1 MPKFMNVECHYI
13 FGGFIMKFNRLLII
27 LLAILG
33 ASVIV
38 SAQEIGIDQ
47 LKQMIGNSTANLTT
61 YTYSRSAESRILYS
75 NDTIKTGINL
85 VKSTQGKVDLADRSG
100 WWSANLTDKNSG
112 ETLTWEAY
120 LVNGSEYWNENGN
133 WTRFNIRN
141 TAQIID
147 DYNEI
152 PGQVN
157 LIGYSNMKI
166 VGEESFQGEDDY
178 KLVGTPI
185 MPIYRGLIGLQL
197 LTAYVA
203 SPFPLPNLLRNRTLN
218 IGSICIINSSSIVLT
233 AWVSKDK
240 YLLRRLDIN
249 SSLNITP
256 QTLNISSQNY
266 MIQSTINE
274 STVYSNFGAPVTIEL
289 PPQAQNESFRL
300 RAIDWRWAI
309 FGSVR
314 P

>member
-1 MPKFMNVECHYI
+1 MNVEYHYI
-13 FGGFIMKFNRLLII
+13 FGGFVMKFNRLLII
-27 LLAILG
+27 LLAIFG

-47 LKQMIGNSTANLTT
+47 LKQMMGNSAANLTT

-75 NDTIKTGINL
+75 NDTIKTGIDL
-85 VKSTQGKVDLADRSG
+85 VKATEGKVDLADRAG

-112 ETLTWEAY
+112 ETLKWEAY
-120 LVNGSEYWNENGN
+120 LVNSSEYWNENGN

-141 TAQIID
+141 IAEIMD

-157 LIGYSNMKI
+157 LIRYSNMKI
-166 VGEESFQGEDDY
+166 AGEEFVQGEDDY
-178 KLVGTPI
+178 KLVGSPI
-185 MPIYRGLIGLQL
+185 MSIYRGLIGLQL

-203 SPFPLPNLLRNRTLN
+203 SPFPLPHVLRNRTLN
-218 IGSICIINSSSIVLT
+218 IGSTGIINNRSIVLT

-256 QTLNISSQNY
+256 QILNTSSPNY
-266 MIQSTINE
+266 TIQSTINE
-274 STVYSNFGAPVTIEL
+274 STVYSNIGAPVRIEL
-289 PPQAQNESFRL
+289 PAQAQNESFRL
-300 RAIDWRWAI
+300 RPIDWRWAI